1 MKREV
6 TQILEDALL
15 MSYMRI
21 EAQSESI
28 RALDDLS
35 LNFPLFTN
43 HQLVQAVR
51 KKLYFNIV
59 QKPPPNISS
68 SYNGSM
74 KEHGKK
80 KEELYLQSICMKTS
94 SYKSI

>member
-6 TQILEDALL
+6 NQILEDALL

-35 LNFPLFTN
+35 LNSPLFTN
-43 HQLVQAVR
+43 HQLFQAVR
-51 KKLYFNIV
+51 KKLFFNKV
-59 QKPPPNISS
+59 QQPQISAVPTI
-68 SYNGSM
+68 
-74 KEHGKK
+74 EA
-80 KEELYLQSICMKTS
+80 
-94 SYKSI
+94 